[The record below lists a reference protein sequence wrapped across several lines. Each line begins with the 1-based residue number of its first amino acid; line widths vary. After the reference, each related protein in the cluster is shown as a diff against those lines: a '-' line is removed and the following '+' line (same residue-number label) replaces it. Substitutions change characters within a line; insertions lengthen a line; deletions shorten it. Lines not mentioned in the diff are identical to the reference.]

1 MLNTGILLLCLIN
14 FGFIALLPR
23 KFFKQGARLN
33 AHFWLTA
40 APLFACPAMLA
51 LAHFNVLPP
60 WLPPDHPFSV
70 ALQLTAVII
79 SCVSIVLLGMAIGTH
94 RIPIHMFHDQDDQ
107 KGITSHLVTYGP
119 YRYIRHPIYS
129 AYLLALFASFIFCP
143 QIGTLICWIYGWI
156 VLNKTGAQEEVKL
169 CASADL
175 GPEYTEYMKYTG
187 RFLPPLSAFTL
198 KSTAE
203 APTPPA
209 SPETQEA
216 PKSQA
221 SPELKDSPQRQSSD
235 R

>member
-1 MLNTGILLLCLIN
+1 MLNTGILLLVLIN

-51 LAHFNVLPP
+51 LAHFGILPP
-60 WLPPDHPFSV
+60 LLLPDNPVSV
-70 ALQLTAVII
+70 ALQLVAVIV

-107 KGITSHLVTYGP
+107 KGVTSHLVTYGP

-129 AYLLALFASFIFCP
+129 AYLLALFAAFIFCP
-143 QIGTLICWIYGWI
+143 QLGTLVCWIYGLV
-156 VLNKTGAQEEVKL
+156 VLGRTAAQEEIKL

-175 GPEYTEYMKYTG
+175 GPEYTEYMKHTG
-187 RFLPPLSAFTL
+187 RFLPPMSAFTL

-203 APTPPA
+203 VPAAPVP
-209 SPETQEA
+209 S
-216 PKSQA
+216 
-221 SPELKDSPQRQSSD
+221 ELKDSPQPQASD

>member
-1 MLNTGILLLCLIN
+1 MLNTGILLLLLIN

-23 KFFKQGARLN
+23 KFFKQGAKLN

-51 LAHFNVLPP
+51 LAHFAILPP
-60 WLPPDHPFSV
+60 WLAPDQLVSV
-70 ALQLTAVII
+70 ALQLVAVII

-94 RIPIHMFHDQDDQ
+94 RIPIHMFHDQEDQ

-129 AYLLALFASFIFCP
+129 SYLLALFAAFIFCP
-143 QIGTLICWIYGWI
+143 QIGTLACWVYGLI
-156 VLNKTGAQEEVKL
+156 VLSKTGAQEEAKL
-169 CASADL
+169 CASSDL
-175 GPEYTEYMKYTG
+175 GPEYTEYMKHTG

-198 KSTAE
+198 KSTTDA
-203 APTPPA
+203 
-209 SPETQEA
+209 
-216 PKSQA
+216 KSAQA
-221 SPELKDSPQRQSSD
+221 SPDLKETPQPQGSD